1 MRGGAPRAPVVLE
14 SGSPV
19 RFPNPRLF
27 DETGLVAVGGD
38 LSVRRLLAAYSKGI
52 FPWYDIGY
60 PPIWWSPDPRAVL
73 DAERLHVGRSLRKVL
88 AAAEFQLTWNN
99 CFERVM
105 QACGKRRTE
114 GTWIMPEMIAAYGRL
129 HRAGH
134 AHSLE
139 VWHGNDLVGGIYGVQ
154 VGGLFAAESKFHRA
168 TDMSKVALVLL
179 VRSLFAAGIELF
191 DVQFVTEHLARLG
204 ARVLPRDQY
213 LDRLSEVTSL
223 KVDLAGLDPSAH

>member
-1 MRGGAPRAPVVLE
+1 
-14 SGSPV
+14 
-19 RFPNPRLF
+19 
-27 DETGLVAVGGD
+27 
-38 LSVRRLLAAYSKGI
+38 
-52 FPWYDIGY
+52 
-60 PPIWWSPDPRAVL
+60 
-73 DAERLHVGRSLRKVL
+73 
-88 AAAEFQLTWNN
+88 
-99 CFERVM
+99 
-105 QACGKRRTE
+105 
-114 GTWIMPEMIAAYGRL
+114 MPEMIAAYGRL